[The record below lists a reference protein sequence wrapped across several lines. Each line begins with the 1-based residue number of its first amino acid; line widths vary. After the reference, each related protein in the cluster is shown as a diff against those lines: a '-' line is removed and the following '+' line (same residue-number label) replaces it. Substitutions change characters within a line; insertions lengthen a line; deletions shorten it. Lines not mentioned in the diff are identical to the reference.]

1 MVTAIAHSVVLALFG
16 RLRRIARCASTT
28 MLLAVA
34 AIAGL
39 LLVPGLR
46 ADTPTCSSDSTTLHP
61 PGSAAPS
68 ACDVPI
74 NDAKQLIQAQIH
86 HLQLLSV
93 KEFTIYRKANLARIL
108 SSRGVGDWEQAV
120 LLEGESD
127 TWAYAGYFNPNGGAA
142 LGFVTDFYL
151 KNVGPLTKSLDY
163 LKRKD
168 APTSVPRADLEYMKE
183 RFQQLID
190 FEPTLSRL
198 IDSALELDGDLAVLE
213 LERLKNAEQWMKWTL
228 TFNLNLLD
236 ATGNPSV
243 VPMTGDVWGSQLTA
257 LLGVSAGP
265 PPQLRPSWGDD
276 QRQNQRSGQELSARY
291 NALQTQFTVELGKRA
306 PSTGSPAPAPIEHF
320 PDDAIG
326 D

>member
-1 MVTAIAHSVVLALFG
+1 
-16 RLRRIARCASTT
+16 
-28 MLLAVA
+28 
-34 AIAGL
+34 
-39 LLVPGLR
+39 
-46 ADTPTCSSDSTTLHP
+46 
-61 PGSAAPS
+61 
-68 ACDVPI
+68 
-74 NDAKQLIQAQIH
+74 
-86 HLQLLSV
+86 
-93 KEFTIYRKANLARIL
+93 
-108 SSRGVGDWEQAV
+108 
-120 LLEGESD
+120 
-127 TWAYAGYFNPNGGAA
+127 
-142 LGFVTDFYL
+142 
-151 KNVGPLTKSLDY
+151 
-163 LKRKD
+163 
-168 APTSVPRADLEYMKE
+168 MKE

>member
-1 MVTAIAHSVVLALFG
+1 MVTTIAHSVVLALFG
-16 RLRRIARCASTT
+16 CPRQIARGASAAV
-28 MLLAVA
+28 LLAIA
-34 AIAGL
+34 AIAVL
-39 LLVPGLR
+39 LFVPGLR

-68 ACDVPI
+68 VCDVPI
-74 NDAKQLIQAQIH
+74 NDAKRLIQAQIH

-93 KEFTIYRKANLARIL
+93 KKFTIYRKANLVRIL
-108 SSRGVGDWEQAV
+108 SSRGVADWEQAV
-120 LLEGESD
+120 LLEGGSD
-127 TWAYAGYFNPNGGAA
+127 TWYAESFNPNGGVA

-163 LKRKD
+163 LKGND
-168 APTSVPRADLEYMKE
+168 APTSVPRADLDYMKE

-198 IDSALELDGDLAVLE
+198 IDAALELDGDLAVLE
-213 LERLKNAEQWMKWTL
+213 LEWLKNAEQWVKWKL
-228 TFNLNLLD
+228 TFDLTLPD

-243 VPMTGDVWGSQLTA
+243 VRMSGDVWESQLAA
-257 LLGVSAGP
+257 LLGISAGP

-276 QRQNQRSGQELSARY
+276 QRQNQRSGLELFARY
-291 NALQTQFTVELGKRA
+291 NALQTQFTLELGKRA